1 MIYINLDKSIINQEV
16 ESFAEN
22 TTLLDLYERGIL
34 NKNDSAYKSL
44 KEFNKHFPEYPMYI
58 YNYYSYQELF
68 SMMLITKDEQFI
80 KQKGIMEEIY
90 EQTKT
95 FLFDKKFIASL
106 TFYCKFINK
115 LGDLMANEE
124 NIMDMY
130 QEDLIAFVNLVRIIN
145 IPEYLKLFND
155 RKDLFALEM
164 TKNFNES
171 IKTICDFEYSQ
182 QNLKSKEELIT
193 LIKDC
198 LNNKVKFNTLN
209 YYSQGKPLFK
219 AFNQYKENGDLRDQ
233 KLEHYFTTNE
243 KYKDHLY
250 SVYLRKIDETN
261 FSVREFLLANED
273 NNESKMAYV
282 SQRCI
287 DGLRDLI
294 KVLPNNELLVNKF
307 IAFNKES
314 QKKEITEGFLNSANK
329 FLDDKQIQWLIKD
342 LTDELETEIE
352 KVKMLDVYWSI
363 GKPIV
368 D

>member
-22 TTLLDLYERGIL
+22 TTILDLYEKGIL

-44 KEFNKHFPEYPMYI
+44 KEFNKTFPEYPLYI

-68 SMMLITKDEQFI
+68 SMMLTTKDEQFI
-80 KQKGIMEEIY
+80 KQKGVMEEIY
-90 EQTKT
+90 EQTKS
-95 FLFDKKFIASL
+95 FLFNKNFIASL

-115 LGDLMANEE
+115 LGNWMMKDE
-124 NIMDMY
+124 NIVGMC
-130 QEDLIAFVNLVRIIN
+130 QEDLDAFVNLVRIIDV
-145 IPEYLKLFND
+145 PEYLKLFND

-171 IKTICDFEYSQ
+171 IKNICDFELSQ
-182 QNLKSKEELIT
+182 QNFKSKEELIA

-209 YYSQGKPLFK
+209 YYSQGKTLFK
-219 AFNQYKENGDLRDQ
+219 AYNQYKENGDLRDQ
-233 KLEHYFTTNE
+233 KLEHYFTSDE

-250 SVYLRKIDETN
+250 SLYLRKIDETN

-273 NNESKMAYV
+273 NNGHKMTYF
-282 SQRCI
+282 SQNCI
-287 DGLRDLI
+287 DGLRNLI
-294 KVLPNNELLVNKF
+294 KVLPNNELLIEKF
-307 IAFNKES
+307 IDFNKES
-314 QKKEITEGFLNSANK
+314 QKKEFIEKFLISANK

-342 LTDELETEIE
+342 LTNELETEIE
-352 KVKMLDVYWSI
+352 KVKLLDVYWSMN
-363 GKPIV
+363 KPIV